1 MSRTN
6 FASFLLLAWKL
17 STLFILPVI
26 IYFYLMVMASYIDN
40 FSFQQVLIFINGA
53 LWVFICSICYSG
65 KVLTNKLAI
74 TLKSLNI
81 PDVIIS

>member
-1 MSRTN
+1 MLRTN

-40 FSFQQVLIFINGA
+40 FSFQQLDAGINIHKWSVVAIYLLYLLFWKSVNKHVGDY
-53 LWVFICSICYSG
+53 LKKFEYS
-65 KVLTNKLAI
+65 
-74 TLKSLNI
+74 
-81 PDVIIS
+81 